1 MQIRMVG
8 EKMGYLLWTF
18 SCSHGRRDVSSDRG
32 DKRKSKQCSYI
43 ALYACKSMHMRLV
56 DSLGE
61 GILLGNANAGIFDLI
76 ASTRRNPKQCSNIA
90 LYACKSMHMR
100 LVMRLLDNCS
110 GLRLG
115 NEETEVHRLIASTS
129 RNPKQC

>member
-56 DSLGE
+56 DSLG
-61 GILLGNANAGIFDLI
+61 LGFRVHWTSSWQRGG
-76 ASTRRNPKQCSNIA
+76 
-90 LYACKSMHMR
+90 
-100 LVMRLLDNCS
+100 S
-110 GLRLG
+110 GSSSDRVDKKISKAVLK
-115 NEETEVHRLIASTS
+115 HFSI
-129 RNPKQC
+129 CM